1 MNSKKMTF
9 SNGLDCYYISSQQ
22 ETELIFSEIFT
33 DQQYLK
39 HGIVVS
45 EGDCIFDVG
54 ANIGLFTLFLN
65 QSFNSLKIYSFEP
78 IPSIFEVL
86 EKNMQLHS
94 IKNVFLFNYGISS
107 ENQTEVGFT
116 FYPNMAGNS
125 TIKPL
130 EKIEQRNVM
139 ESLLSQEEVEY
150 FFQCQQVRG
159 ELKTLS
165 SIISELEIETINL
178 LKIDVEGAEYEVLQG
193 IEEKDWEKIKQII
206 IEVHDIEGRAEKI
219 NKMLITHGF
228 DIIIEKNSL
237 LPDELN
243 NLNLY
248 ATRK

>member
-1 MNSKKMTF
+1 MTF

-33 DQQYLK
+33 DQQYFK
-39 HGIVVS
+39 HGIVVN

-54 ANIGLFTLFLN
+54 ANIGLFPLFLN

-86 EKNMQLHS
+86 EKNMELHS

-107 ENQTEVGFT
+107 ENQAEVVFT

-125 TIKPL
+125 TTKPL
-130 EKIEQRNVM
+130 EKLQQRNVM
-139 ESLLSQEEVEY
+139 ESFLTQEEVEY
-150 FFQCQQVRG
+150 CFHNQQVQG
-159 ELKTLS
+159 ELRTLS
-165 SIISELEIETINL
+165 SVISELEIDTINL

-193 IEEKDWEKIKQII
+193 IEEKDWGKIKQII
-206 IEVHDIEGRAEKI
+206 AEVHDVEGRVDKI
-219 NKMLITHGF
+219 KKMLINYGF
-228 DIIIEKNSL
+228 ETITEKNNL

-248 ATRK
+248 AIRK